1 MGVYTLLYLKWITGK
16 DLLHRAQNP
25 AQYHVA
31 AWMGG
36 DLGAGCLCVCV
47 CVCVCV
53 WLSPFTGHLELT
65 NKKIFFKKKKERVN

>member
-36 DLGAGCLCVCV
+36 DLGAGCLYVCV

-53 WLSPFTGHLELT
+53 AESLHWSPGTH
-65 NKKIFFKKKKERVN
+65 K